1 MGPFHMSS
9 RHQGKLEG
17 AATFLRASHIS
28 RWGIVHTTSRQNIAE
43 HMYRVW
49 VLVREWGPSIRLPIN
64 EQVLAEEWALIHD
77 LPEIRTGDMP
87 TPHKTPEVKAWL
99 NQLESDIFPPL
110 DEVHKMED
118 VTAAFCKFC
127 DTAESILYLK
137 INGTG
142 QHAIDVR
149 ELLAEQMWD
158 RLHKSPIDAVSQAAL
173 HGLFNDTYCNT

>member
-1 MGPFHMSS
+1 MLNK
-9 RHQGKLEG
+9 HQGMLEG

-28 RWGIVHTTSRQNIAE
+28 RWGIVHTTTKQNIAE

-49 VLVREWGPSIRLPIN
+49 VLVRQWGLAIELPIH

-99 NQLESDIFPPL
+99 NQLESAIYPPL

-149 ELLAEQMWD
+149 ELLAEQMRD
-158 RLHKSPIDAVSQAAL
+158 RLHKSPIDADTQSKLHAL
-173 HGLFNDTYCNT
+173 FIDAYLNT